1 MKSTNGSLT
10 YNWFCLINQLAQCGQ
25 TMVVKSCSVQT
36 IGRTEQHPA
45 KILLNF
51 DPFRTKS
58 IGLDRNPGF
67 RWIRSFFIIILK
79 MREGASCQLR
89 KPKPP
94 VAGGVSKRKREA
106 AYNIPGSQDS
116 NCHSSSPSSTLF
128 LPILSLSFCLFSFRL
143 LLHCFVRAFFFVFS
157 VFFFLK
163 KIYILLFLFF
173 FFWCLAFFTYLLLFY
188 MLPIFS
194 LNCSK

>member
-1 MKSTNGSLT
+1 M
-10 YNWFCLINQLAQCGQ
+10 INQLAQCRQ

-94 VAGGVSKRKREA
+94 VAGRVSKRKREAAYNIPGGQA

-157 VFFFLK
+157 VFFLK
-163 KIYILLFLFF
+163 KKKLHTVVPFF
-173 FFWCLAFFTYLLLFY
+173 FFLMLGFLYVFIIILHATYL
-188 MLPIFS
+188 
-194 LNCSK
+194 